1 MLIFPT
7 LLSVAITVSFP
18 SSGLLISPALFA
30 NNMLLIYTQSL
41 VYKCVC
47 VFVFSSVLR
56 VNACMFGCICF
67 CECTSFSA
75 IFSVVKQEGEPERVP
90 WWRTLTMSI
99 LLPDIC
105 LTGAVGRVGQACA
118 ASPPP
123 PLPYVLLCSEKDEML
138 QYLYNGLMVL
148 LGLPAIWNAPKHGPC
163 AKFQTKILL
172 FFLGIYSNKHTLFC
186 VTAPKKTKVLIKQ
199 RLALTEIMF
208 GWNAV
213 QNNPQ
218 REHQSNERLLFSF
231 SLDFISS
238 VTPADLLY
246 IIYCCCFAQIR
257 NLTNSIRI

>member
-1 MLIFPT
+1 M
-7 LLSVAITVSFP
+7 
-18 SSGLLISPALFA
+18 
-30 NNMLLIYTQSL
+30 
-41 VYKCVC
+41 CVC
-47 VFVFSSVLR
+47 VCFFLHPQSECLHVWVHLFLWMYFFLSYFL
-56 VNACMFGCICF
+56 GCETGRWAWTCPMVTYF
-67 CECTSFSA
+67 NNVYSASRYLSHWSCWESWPSMRCT
-75 IFSVVKQEGEPERVP
+75 
-90 WWRTLTMSI
+90 
-99 LLPDIC
+99 
-105 LTGAVGRVGQACA
+105 
-118 ASPPP
+118 